1 MEEYITKIRSGL
13 READTAVS
21 SLVSGF
27 STDITSLENI
37 LGEIRGGLGS
47 LPYAGTATE
56 SQVIATRR
64 IIEDALRRGQEL
76 LLRMKTTALR

>member
-47 LPYAGTATE
+47 LPYTGTATE
-56 SQVIATRR
+56 SQVMTTRR